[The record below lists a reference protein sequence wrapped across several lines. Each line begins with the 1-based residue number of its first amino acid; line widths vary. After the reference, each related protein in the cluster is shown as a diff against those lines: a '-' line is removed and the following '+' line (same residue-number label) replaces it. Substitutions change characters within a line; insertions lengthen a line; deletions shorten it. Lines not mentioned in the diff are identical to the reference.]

1 MFNKDYERQ
10 VELLIR
16 CLPSIDKH
24 DCFAIKGGTAINLFL
39 RKMPRLSVDIDL
51 TFLPLKSRDES
62 FSEISGAIQ
71 DIKREIENSISGI
84 QVTPTFTGKI
94 PSKLIVTGE
103 NTQIKIEANFVL
115 RACVFDPEIRE
126 LCQDAQ
132 TQFQQYVKIRTLS
145 KEDLYGG
152 KICAALDRQHPRD
165 LFDVMLLFND
175 EGITPEIRKAFVIYL
190 AGHSRP
196 MNELLNPKLKDLE
209 EVFTSQFSGMSREA
223 VSLSDLYSTR
233 DKLIATIQKSL
244 NDAEKTFLLSMKK
257 GTPDW
262 EILGIKH
269 LEKLPSLQWKLIN
282 IRKMNKQKH
291 SEAFRKLEK
300 VLNS

>member
-1 MFNKDYERQ
+1 
-10 VELLIR
+10 
-16 CLPSIDKH
+16 
-24 DCFAIKGGTAINLFL
+24 
-39 RKMPRLSVDIDL
+39 MPRLSVDIDL

-62 FSEISGAIQ
+62 FNEMSGAIL
-71 DIKREIENSISGI
+71 DIKREIENSIQGI
-84 QVTPTFTGKI
+84 QVTPFFTGKI
-94 PSKLIVTGE
+94 PTKLIVTGD
-103 NTQIKIEANFVL
+103 NIQIKIEANFVF
-115 RACVFDPEIRE
+115 RGCVFKPEIRE
-126 LCQDAQ
+126 LSKEAQ

-196 MNELLNPKLKDLE
+196 MNELLNPKLKKLE
-209 EVFTSQFSGMSREA
+209 EVFASQFSGMSRLP
-223 VSLSDLYSTR
+223 VSLSNLYSTR
-233 DKLIATIQKSL
+233 DKLIATIQTSL

-257 GTPDW
+257 GVPDW
-262 EILGIKH
+262 GILGIKH
-269 LEKLPSLQWKLIN
+269 LDKLSALQWKLIN

-291 SEAFRKLEK
+291 SEALRKLEK